1 MELVTVK
8 QKVVRDINFPP
19 NYTADNCEAQTAS
32 YLSQQIPLKKKKKI
46 FPVPSKQ
53 KGFKRK
59 KPIITRRR
67 KMMKHPCSVPFTF
80 I

>member
-32 YLSQQIPLKKKKKI
+32 YLSQANTIKKKKKNLSR
-46 FPVPSKQ
+46 PKQ
-53 KGFKRK
+53 TKRFQK
-59 KPIITRRR
+59 KETNNN
-67 KMMKHPCSVPFTF
+67 
-80 I
+80 

>member
-32 YLSQQIPLKKKKKI
+32 YLSQANTIKKKKNS
-46 FPVPSKQ
+46 FPSQANKKVSKERNQ
-53 KGFKRK
+53 
-59 KPIITRRR
+59 
-67 KMMKHPCSVPFTF
+67 
-80 I
+80 

>member
-8 QKVVRDINFPP
+8 QKVVHDINFPP

-32 YLSQQIPLKKKKKI
+32 YLFHANTIKKKKKS
-46 FPVPSKQ
+46 FPSKQ

-59 KPIITRRR
+59 KPI
-67 KMMKHPCSVPFTF
+67 K
-80 I
+80 

>member
-32 YLSQQIPLKKKKKI
+32 YLSQQIPLKKKKKS
-46 FPVPSKQ
+46 FPSQANKRVSKERNQ
-53 KGFKRK
+53 
-59 KPIITRRR
+59 
-67 KMMKHPCSVPFTF
+67 
-80 I
+80 